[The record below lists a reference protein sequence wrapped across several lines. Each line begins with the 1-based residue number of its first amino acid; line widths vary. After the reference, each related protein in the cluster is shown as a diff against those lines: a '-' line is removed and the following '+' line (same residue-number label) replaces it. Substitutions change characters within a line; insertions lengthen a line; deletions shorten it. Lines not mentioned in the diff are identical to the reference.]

1 MVQNQAKPVVVYDG
15 ECSFCLRQ
23 IERIKRRDR
32 CSQFEYVPRQSPE
45 LDERFPRLADDD
57 FNSGMR
63 LITPG
68 GEILVGA
75 DALYHI
81 ARRLPIWGNIAWLY
95 RLPGLNTLARLA
107 YRWIAAN
114 RYRLGRACVEPPSS
128 SPRDADEHST
138 ISQ

>member
-1 MVQNQAKPVVVYDG
+1 MSQNQAKPVVVYDG

-23 IERIKRRDR
+23 IERIKVRDR
-32 CSQFEYVPRQSPE
+32 RSQFEFVPRQSPG

-63 LITPG
+63 LVTPE

-81 ARRLPIWGNIAWLY
+81 VRRLPIWGKVAWIY
-95 RLPGLNTLARLA
+95 RLPGLNALARLV

-114 RYRLGRACVEPPSS
+114 RQRLGRSGGETSCSTPP
-128 SPRDADEHST
+128 DADEHFTASK
-138 ISQ
+138 